1 MCSGALHDQS
11 PDTAGALLLPCP
23 YNHRLTLDMASKPEQ
38 PNRKSS
44 IDEETRQKLEKRLSE
59 RPDKK
64 ELVERNV
71 LKDDKGVAPS
81 LIAAREK
88 LERSQLEDKLDRAL
102 QQRPKAE
109 ELVKGGILTAE
120 EAPPS

>member
-1 MCSGALHDQS
+1 MS
-11 PDTAGALLLPCP
+11 T
-23 YNHRLTLDMASKPEQ
+23 Q
-38 PNRKSS
+38 PVRQSS
-44 IDEETRQKLEKRLSE
+44 ISDDTRQKLEQHLSS

-71 LKDDKGVAPS
+71 LKDDKGVAPR

-88 LERSQLEDKLDRAL
+88 LERSQLENKLDHAL
-102 QQRPKAE
+102 QQRPKAA
-109 ELVKGGILTAE
+109 ELVKEGILTEE

>member
-1 MCSGALHDQS
+1 
-11 PDTAGALLLPCP
+11 
-23 YNHRLTLDMASKPEQ
+23 MASNPEQ

-44 IDEETRQKLEKRLSE
+44 IDGDTRQKLEKRLAE

-64 ELVERNV
+64 ELIERNV
-71 LKDDKGVAPS
+71 LKDDKGVAPR

-88 LERSQLEDKLDRAL
+88 LERSQLEDKLDHAL

-109 ELVKGGILTAE
+109 ELVRGGILIAD
-120 EAPPS
+120 EAPPA

>member
-1 MCSGALHDQS
+1 
-11 PDTAGALLLPCP
+11 
-23 YNHRLTLDMASKPEQ
+23 MASKPEQ

>member
-1 MCSGALHDQS
+1 
-11 PDTAGALLLPCP
+11 
-23 YNHRLTLDMASKPEQ
+23 MASKVEQ
-38 PNRKSS
+38 PIRKASV
-44 IDEETRQKLEKRLSE
+44 DEGTRQQLERRL
-59 RPDKK
+59 
-64 ELVERNV
+64 
-71 LKDDKGVAPS
+71 DDKGVAPR

-88 LERSQLEDKLDRAL
+88 LERSQLENKLDHAL